1 VRPKS
6 GRLRRIGRIALYGV
20 IGFIIGSIVAVGLYR
35 ALQPPGTPLMR
46 SVLSKVTASRRAGAR
61 WMTSPRT

>member
-1 VRPKS
+1 
-6 GRLRRIGRIALYGV
+6 LYGI
-20 IGFIIGSIVAVGLYR
+20 IGFIIGSIVVVALYR